1 MNFAPARLLVPCLAA
16 ILSLP
21 LIAIPAIA
29 QDDPGAQIFKLRCVM
44 CHGADG
50 SGNTPAGK
58 VYKAAS
64 LTDPMITGKSN
75 DELHA
80 VVKNG
85 KNKMPSFKAQL
96 TDEQIDA
103 VIAYVRK
110 LPQ

>member
-1 MNFAPARLLVPCLAA
+1 MNLAPTRLLLLCLAA
-16 ILSLP
+16 
-21 LIAIPAIA
+21 AISVPAFA
-29 QDDPGAQIFKLRCVM
+29 QDDPGAQIFKLRCMM

-64 LTDPMITGKSN
+64 LTDPMVTGKSN
-75 DELHA
+75 DELHTI
-80 VVKNG
+80 VKNG

-103 VIAYVRK
+103 VIGYVRK
-110 LPQ
+110 LPH